1 MKELAYIDGSFIELT
16 DYAIQLEDRGY
27 QMGDGVYETIRV
39 YDGTCFAVKRHLASY
54 RRSMREL
61 LIPITDTDEELYRL
75 FNEMIEKSGMQNG
88 LIYFQLTRGTA
99 PRRYE
104 FPQPS
109 LPHLNVI
116 LRDTPVRSDWQ
127 ENGIRAALIEDI
139 RWLRCDI
146 RSLNLLGNILAA
158 EQAKRL
164 GAAAALLYRREKDF
178 ITEGL
183 DRSFFLIKDGVLW
196 THPADNFIRSGV
208 TRSLI
213 KEKLAPRLDLTLVEK
228 KFSREFLFKAE
239 EAFFADTENEIVPVT
254 MIDRTPI
261 GDGRPGKTTQSL
273 LAALHTL
280 IQEGVDQD
288 EDE

>member
-1 MKELAYIDGSFIELT
+1 MKELAYIDGSFIDLT
-16 DYAIQLEDRGY
+16 DYAVQLEDRGY

-75 FNEMIEKSGMQNG
+75 FNEMIEKNG
-88 LIYFQLTRGTA
+88 
-99 PRRYE
+99 E

-196 THPADNFIRSGV
+196 THPADNFIRNGV

-261 GDGRPGKTTQSL
+261 GDGRPGKITQSL